1 MKTQNSILTKFVL
14 ICSLLLMLVACA
26 GDDAT
31 NLRNADSWTDQ
42 QFYDNAKAALDDGDY
57 RRAILLY
64 QSLAARFPYGRFAE
78 QAQLELIYA
87 HYKANNI
94 EAAISAADQF
104 VNTNPTHINID
115 YAYYLKGLVSF
126 DEERSLLERLTKGGD
141 THQQDIRPLKDSYLA
156 FKEMIDRYPNSRYVA
171 DANQRMA
178 YLLNEL
184 ARYEVSVA
192 EYYLSREA
200 YVAALNRCRTV
211 VEDYQQTAAVE
222 DALGIM
228 IATYARMG
236 MSDLAAD
243 SREVL
248 RENFPTSEYLGES
261 DSDIARRGFFSRLL
275 RRGDSS
281 NENQVVASA
290 SRANEEQE
298 SPEASS
304 DKALI
309 ATATTENSEASASM
323 IDARTTPAI
332 TNTAK
337 VENPDAGDV
346 ASNGDVENEAKQKT
360 GFFQSVRNV
369 FAKEDPNKE

>member
-14 ICSLLLMLVACA
+14 ICALPLILMACA
-26 GDDAT
+26 GNDAAS
-31 NLRNADSWTDQ
+31 LRNADSWTDQ
-42 QFYDNAKAALDDGDY
+42 QFYDNAKAALDDNDY

-64 QSLAARFPYGRFAE
+64 QSLAGRFPYGRFAE

-87 HYKANNI
+87 HYKANNV
-94 EAAISAADQF
+94 EAAVSAADQF

-126 DEERSLLERLTKGGD
+126 DEERSMLERLTKGGD
-141 THQQDIRPLKDSYLA
+141 THQQDIKPLKDSYLA

-192 EYYLSREA
+192 QYYLSREA

-211 VEDYQQTAAVE
+211 IEDYQQTAAVE

-228 IATYARMG
+228 IATYTRMG

-243 SREVL
+243 SRMVL
-248 RENFPTSEYLGES
+248 RENFPASEYLSQS
-261 DSDIARRGFFSRLL
+261 DSDIANPGFFSRLL
-275 RRGDSS
+275 RR
-281 NENQVVASA
+281 NRTPNLNQKVTSETLTNPADRQQETASTMG
-290 SRANEEQE
+290 NQ
-298 SPEASS
+298 
-304 DKALI
+304 ALI
-309 ATATTENSEASASM
+309 AAAPAENQTNSASM
-323 IDARTTPAI
+323 IDSTSQPADVGNRDGTETTTQNDTDNSAI
-332 TNTAK
+332 KKA
-337 VENPDAGDV
+337 
-346 ASNGDVENEAKQKT
+346 
-360 GFFQSVRNV
+360 GFFQSIRNV
-369 FAKEDPNKE
+369 FTKEDPSKPE

>member
-14 ICSLLLMLVACA
+14 ICALPLILMACA
-26 GDDAT
+26 GNDAT
-31 NLRNADSWTDQ
+31 SLRNADSWTDQ
-42 QFYDNAKAALDDGDY
+42 QFYDNAKAALDDNDY

-87 HYKANNI
+87 HYKANNV
-94 EAAISAADQF
+94 EAAISSADQF

-126 DEERSLLERLTKGGD
+126 DEERSMLERLTKGGD
-141 THQQDIRPLKDSYLA
+141 THQQDIKPLKDSYLA

-192 EYYLSREA
+192 QYYLSREA

-211 VEDYQQTAAVE
+211 IEDYQQTAAVE

-243 SREVL
+243 SRMVL
-248 RENFPTSEYLGES
+248 RENFPASEYLSQS
-261 DSDIARRGFFSRLL
+261 DSDIANPGFFSRLL
-275 RRGDSS
+275 RR
-281 NENQVVASA
+281 NRTPNLNQKLTPETSTNPAD
-290 SRANEEQE
+290 REQE
-298 SPEASS
+298 TASTMGNQ
-304 DKALI
+304 ALI
-309 ATATTENSEASASM
+309 AAAPAENQTNLASM
-323 IDARTTPAI
+323 IDSTSQPADVGNRDGMETTTQNDTDNSAI
-332 TNTAK
+332 K
-337 VENPDAGDV
+337 
-346 ASNGDVENEAKQKT
+346 KT
-360 GFFQSVRNV
+360 GFFQSIRNV
-369 FAKEDPNKE
+369 FAKEDPSKAE

>member
-1 MKTQNSILTKFVL
+1 
-14 ICSLLLMLVACA
+14 MLVACA